1 MSEATEP
8 GEAGAAEAEG
18 GGHPAARRADRPSG
32 LAVWVAG
39 ARPRTLGAAVCPVL
53 VGTAAAAAG
62 GPVTWW
68 RFALALVVALGLQ
81 VAVNYANDYSDG
93 IRGTDDPARVGPT
106 RLVASGLASPG
117 RVRLAAALAFAVAAA
132 AGLALAVAVD
142 LRLLLVG
149 AAAIAAAVLYTGG
162 PRPYGYSGFG
172 ELSVLAFF
180 GLVATC
186 GSAFVQAG
194 RVPGLAVA
202 AAVPV
207 GLLAVEILLANNIR
221 DVAGDERAGKR
232 TLAVRLGPARSRLLY
247 GLLMAAVFV
256 SIIAIGAARPSA
268 WITLIAAPVAVE
280 PTRLVLERSDGPS
293 LVRAL
298 VTTARLQLA
307 VSILLAVGLWFS

>member
-1 MSEATEP
+1 VSGSTGHGGQGAV
-8 GEAGAAEAEG
+8 AGG
-18 GGHPAARRADRPSG
+18 RPVRRLG
-32 LAVWVAG
+32 VWVVG

-53 VGTAAAAAG
+53 VGTAAAAAF
-62 GPVTWW
+62 GPVVWW
-68 RFALALVVALGLQ
+68 RLGAALVVALALQ

-106 RLVASGLASPG
+106 RLVAAGLASPG
-117 RVRLAAALAFAVAAA
+117 RVRLAAVLAFAVAAL

-149 AAAIAAAVLYTGG
+149 AAAIVAAVLYTGG

-180 GLVATC
+180 GVVATC
-186 GSAFVQAG
+186 GSAYVQLG
-194 RVPGLAVA
+194 RVPGLALA
-202 AAVPV
+202 ASVPV

-221 DVAGDERAGKR
+221 DLAGDERAGKR
-232 TLAVRLGPARSRLLY
+232 TLAVRLGAARSRLLY
-247 GLLMAAVFV
+247 GMLMAVVFAAV
-256 SIIAIGAARPSA
+256 IAIGAAHPSA
-268 WITLIAAPVAVE
+268 WVALIAAPLAVE
-280 PTRLVLERSDGPS
+280 PTRLVLERADGPS

-307 VSILLAVGLWFS
+307 ISVLLAVGLWFA